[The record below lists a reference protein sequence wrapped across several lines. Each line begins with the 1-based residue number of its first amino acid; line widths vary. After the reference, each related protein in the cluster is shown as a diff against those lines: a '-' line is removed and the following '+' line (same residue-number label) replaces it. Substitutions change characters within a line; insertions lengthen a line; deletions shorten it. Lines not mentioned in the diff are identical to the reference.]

1 MKTQTLSY
9 ASEKVKNSVGL
20 SEIIKLNKEREAINS
35 AIQQF
40 VQYAVRVDG
49 GVSKSWANREKKRI
63 EVVKRIYRDM
73 VHAIGVEDVKK
84 IVATNTISMY
94 FIMNTSEDVI
104 RYHEELK
111 KEYNLES
118 KDDLDL
124 RYYIDSRDYYIFWE
138 SILFLMSQDELS

>member
-73 VHAIGVEDVKK
+73 VHAIGIEDVKK
-84 IVATNTISMY
+84 IVATNTITMY